1 MMATFQ
7 DADKARRQGADLCEK
22 SRISE
27 CEFPLYLESL
37 ANLYRQIANDHN
49 LPTGRDHETARER
62 SEGFQRL
69 PPQTPLS
76 PEAEALLENLL
87 ALINEHQ

>member
-7 DADKARRQGADLCEK
+7 DAVNARRQGADLCEK
-22 SRISE
+22 SRIND

-37 ANLYRQIANDHN
+37 ANLYRQIASDYN
-49 LPTGRDHETARER
+49 LPIGRDHETARER
-62 SEGFQRL
+62 SKGFQGL
-69 PPQTPLS
+69 PPETPLS
-76 PEAEALLENLL
+76 PVAEALLENLL